1 MINRKDIIEIRDYL
15 AKNLADYDG
24 IFSLSELGIDSELID
39 EILFRKKEVAGRLI
53 YKTFALPKEINAK
66 IDFRYISLRK
76 LDAKGVD
83 FSEYNN
89 ILIDPQT
96 VRFRDLTFCK
106 FKGVTFERKDVSNT
120 MGFYDVS
127 IYGADFTGSHGAVIN
142 PQKILDK
149 DLRKARLC
157 DVEITGSFD
166 HAKLDGTS
174 FKGSRG
180 ASIDL
185 DLCKYNKDTD
195 FTDAHVFN
203 GEKTKD
209 ELFAK
214 IKSKLKK

>member
-39 EILFRKKEVAGRLI
+39 EILFRKKEVDGRLI
-53 YKTFALPKEINAK
+53 YKTFALPKEINTK
-66 IDFRYISLRK
+66 IDFGYVSLRG

-89 ILIDPQT
+89 ILICPQT
-96 VRFRDLTFCK
+96 VRFGDLRFCK
-106 FKGVTFERKDVSNT
+106 FKGVTFGGRFDN
-120 MGFYDVS
+120 VS
-127 IYGADFTGSHGAVIN
+127 IYGADFTGSYGAVIN